1 MTRSARET
9 DAGRLVDLINR
20 AFMAERFFLKQ
31 DRIDLAGVEQFLKQ
45 GAFLISEEEGSA
57 VACVYVEVRAERGYF
72 GLLSVAPE
80 RQGAGL
86 GKRLVAEAEHY
97 CREAGCAFM
106 DLQIVN
112 LREELPGFYRKL
124 GYGETGTSPF
134 PAGVDTKL
142 PCHFVRMSKT
152 L

>member
-1 MTRSARET
+1 MIRRARET
-9 DAGRLVDLINR
+9 DAGRLVDLIDR
-20 AFMAERFFLKQ
+20 AFMVERFFLEQ

-57 VACVYVEVRAERGYF
+57 EACVYVEVRAERGYF

-86 GKRLVAEAEHY
+86 GKRLVAAAEDY
-97 CREAGCAFM
+97 CREAGCVFM

-124 GYGETGTSPF
+124 GYEETGTAPF
-134 PAGVDTKL
+134 PVGVDTKL
-142 PCHFVRMSKT
+142 PCHFVRMSKA